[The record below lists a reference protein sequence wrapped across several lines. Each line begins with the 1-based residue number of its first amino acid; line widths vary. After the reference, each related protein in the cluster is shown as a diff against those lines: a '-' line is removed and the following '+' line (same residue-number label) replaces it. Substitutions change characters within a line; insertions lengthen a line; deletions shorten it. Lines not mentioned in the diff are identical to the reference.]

1 MSQRDKPEHP
11 HKPDHP
17 GRPEHPGHPDHPDVP
32 PGPPIDRPNPGNGA
46 PKPPS
51 HRPVG

>member
-11 HKPDHP
+11 HKPNHP
-17 GRPEHPGHPDHPDVP
+17 GRPEHPGH

-46 PKPPS
+46 PKPPA